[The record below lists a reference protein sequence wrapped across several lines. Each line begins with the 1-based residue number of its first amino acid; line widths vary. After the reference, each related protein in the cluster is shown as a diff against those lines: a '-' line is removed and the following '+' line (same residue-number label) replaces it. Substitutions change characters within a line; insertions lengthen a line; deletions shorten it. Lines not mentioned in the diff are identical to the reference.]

1 MKRSVWIVIVVV
13 IAATL
18 VAVRV
23 KRMREKENAPLISA
37 PPVAVDTTT
46 VTQGSVVRSRHVLG
60 TVLGTDEADIA
71 PRVMALVMEVR
82 VREGDPVT
90 RGELLATLDARELE
104 DAVAEAEAEVEA
116 AKEGLAAAETAR
128 ATQRDATAR
137 DKRLVEA
144 KAISQEQ
151 WDHSRAAD
159 AASAARLEAARAQV
173 EVAVKRLDQARTR
186 LDYCRL
192 TAPVTGVV
200 ARRLADPGDLGVPG
214 KPLLEIVR
222 QEKVRVR
229 ASVPPENL
237 TDLEVGGPLTL
248 TLGNLSVDAVVS
260 RVFPAMGDSHLA
272 AFEADLTSPPPGFV
286 SGATVGVDVHLSSAE
301 GLTVPAD
308 ALLEGERGAWVF
320 KVADG
325 TVHPVRVTVVDRSHD
340 AAVVNG
346 PLSAGEAV
354 IVARP
359 SRLMTFAD
367 GMKVRVAESES

>member
-46 VTQGSVVRSRHVLG
+46 VTHGSVVRSRHVLG

-71 PRVMALVMEVR
+71 PRVMAQVMEVR

-222 QEKVRVR
+222 QERVRVR

-237 TDLEVGGPLTL
+237 TDLEVGRPLTL
-248 TLGNLSVDAVVS
+248 TLGDLSVDAVVS
-260 RVFPAMGDSHLA
+260 RVFPAMGNSHLA

-301 GLTVPAD
+301 GLTVPGD

-367 GMKVRVAESES
+367 GMKVKVAESES